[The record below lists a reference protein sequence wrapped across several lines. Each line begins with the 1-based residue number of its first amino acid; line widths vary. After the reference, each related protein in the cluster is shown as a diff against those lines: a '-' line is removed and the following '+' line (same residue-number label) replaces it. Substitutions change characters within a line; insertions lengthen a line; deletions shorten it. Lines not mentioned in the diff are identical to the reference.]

1 MIVEI
6 QVIGGEQVIGMFSAL
21 GREIEDLSPVFETLA
36 NPVFGDI
43 RQRFDDEGPGWAP
56 LAPSTIKRKGNTR
69 ILRDKD
75 DLYGSFQKGATG
87 NVTRITPTAA
97 DFGTADSKA
106 MFHQMGTSKMPKR
119 TIIEVTGDQEAR
131 YGKIATNVL
140 TERVRQ
146 IGFEVT

>member
-1 MIVEI
+1 MIYEI
-6 QVIGGEQVIGMFSAL
+6 QVIGNEQVIGMFVAL
-21 GREIEDLSPVFETLA
+21 GREVEDFSLVFDALA
-36 NPVFGDI
+36 DPVFGDI
-43 RQRFDDEGPGWAP
+43 RYHIDNHPGPP
-56 LAPSTIKRKGNTR
+56 LAASTVKRKGNTR

-87 NVTRITPTAA
+87 NVTRITPNSA
-97 DFGTADSKA
+97 DFGTADAKA

-119 TIIEVTGDQEAR
+119 TIIEVTGDQEAK
-131 YGKIATNVL
+131 YGRIAANVL